1 MSKTLPDK
9 SWTLREIR
17 ESLLTYA
24 RGKLFKEWVAQ
35 QQEAHELVNNPLNAR
50 IQQWG
55 DDGTDPKAVTDVSLY
70 LNNWGYRLEVDDIHD
85 SVESILEG
93 TEDAEPF
100 WEPQKRLMLKDIDI
114 TDAEWLQPARIVK
127 RDGRTVPFTLGSII
141 EAIRAAATASKADL
155 TPMDLFNAATLA
167 SARLYEQAVANRMEY
182 SWDPTQLY
190 YIGPVADLETTV
202 EACQDEVERA
212 LIDLSFSEVAKAYI
226 LYRDARAR
234 VREMKQEENKLV
246 DELVNVSAEDNDE
259 ARENA
264 NVNANSTMGSL
275 LKIGETTL
283 KSYALRKPLI
293 SPKFAEMFK
302 QGIIHIH
309 DLALGCL
316 TINCIFIPLAKLLRH
331 GFSTGH
337 GFLRPPA
344 TIGSAATQTCIVIQA
359 SQNDFLK
366 HH

>member
-24 RGKLFKEWVAQ
+24 RGKLFAEWVAQ
-35 QQEAHELVNNPLNAR
+35 QQEAWELVNNPLDAW
-50 IQQWG
+50 IQRWG
-55 DDGTDPKAVTDVSLY
+55 DDGADPKAVTDVSLY
-70 LNNWGYRLEVDDIHD
+70 LDNWKYKLEVDDIHD

-93 TEDAEPF
+93 ADDAEPF

-114 TDAEWLQPARIVK
+114 TDAKWLQPARIVK
-127 RDGRTVPFTLGSII
+127 RDGRIVPFTLSSII
-141 EAIRAAATASKADL
+141 DAIRAATTASGADL
-155 TPMDLFNAATLA
+155 TLLDLVSAATLA

-202 EACQDEVERA
+202 EDCQDEVERA

-226 LYRDARAR
+226 LYRDARTRA
-234 VREMKQEENKLV
+234 REMKQEENKLV

-264 NVNANSTMGSL
+264 NVNSDATMGAL
-275 LKIGETTL
+275 LKVGETTL
-283 KSYALRKPLI
+283 KSYALRNLI